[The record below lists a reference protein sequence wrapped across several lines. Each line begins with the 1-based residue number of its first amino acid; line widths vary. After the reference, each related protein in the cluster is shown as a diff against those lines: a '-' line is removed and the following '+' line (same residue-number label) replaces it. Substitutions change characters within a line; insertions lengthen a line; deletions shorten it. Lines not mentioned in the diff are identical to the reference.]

1 MEWPNDRPTADELV
15 IYLRAGDIF
24 LEKGPDFY
32 LWAPCSFFDKI
43 IADGGYPEDKLSLVT
58 DINYAN
64 GQNPCTEY
72 LRKKYPKMKL
82 VSGDVGHDFSYLVHA
97 TNLVIGGVSTFSQ
110 LAAFLSP
117 SLRHVY
123 LFSWSEVR

>member
-1 MEWPNDRPTADELV
+1 MHA
-15 IYLRAGDIF
+15 
-24 LEKGPDFY
+24 
-32 LWAPCSFFDKI
+32 FDACVDLSCVDLHASLLPQI
-43 IADGGYPEDKLSLVT
+43 SLVT

-72 LRKKYPKMKL
+72 LRKKYPRMKL

-97 TNLVIGGVSTFSQ
+97 THLVIGGVSTFSQ

-123 LFSWSEVR
+123 LFSWSEVRGCMS